1 MRARWLSVAL
11 AAACAHL
18 EAPPTPKDWAA
29 ANADPAEPVICQRE
43 VNGEYFF
50 VARRPDDD
58 KLKLGSRV
66 DISAY
71 PRGTFSLIVVWHL
84 RDENGRSITPKIPPA
99 PLGDEL
105 SRVGD
110 KTYAESFQRQTV
122 NVGSPP
128 KRLRVDVFV
137 EKCPVQPCSGAP
149 GDGATRYT
157 VHVCETA
164 L

>member
-1 MRARWLSVAL
+1 MRTPWLAVVL
-11 AAACAHL
+11 VAACAHV
-18 EAPPTPKDWAA
+18 EAPPTLERWVA
-29 ANADPAEPVICQRE
+29 ANTDPAEPVLCQRE

-66 DISAY
+66 DISGY
-71 PRGTFSLIVVWHL
+71 PLWTFSLIVAWIL
-84 RDENGRSITPKIPPA
+84 QDENGRSITPKIPPT

-105 SRVGD
+105 LRVGQ
-110 KTYAESFQRQTV
+110 KTYAESLQRQTV
-122 NVGSPP
+122 NVGRP
-128 KRLRVDVFV
+128 KPLRVELFI
-137 EKCPVQPCSGAP
+137 EKCPVQPCSGTS

-157 VHVCETA
+157 IQICEAA